1 MWTAFLTFTDGGATV
16 PLMMLTMF
24 LPVGHSLGFRLV
36 SNFYG
41 NPAMSLA
48 STSILAFA
56 SFVWG
61 TWMVYASVSSSI
73 FLLSDSILQQIWWF
87 RAQVFNAPDFKVTL
101 TIPTALWPYLMNVI
115 FMNWSCHMLPLE
127 EMHSNTMWQLSM
139 ERWCSAIHIWLNYHD
154 QWRSSKAIKLA
165 CIFAIRIHL
174 FHENYVLLKSTKRK
188 CTKINYV
195 IVLFHQH
202 YK

>member
-73 FLLSDSILQQIWWF
+73 FLMSDSILQQIWWF

-115 FMNWSCHMLPLE
+115 LWTGHVTCCP
-127 EMHSNTMWQLSM
+127 
-139 ERWCSAIHIWLNYHD
+139 
-154 QWRSSKAIKLA
+154 WRK
-165 CIFAIRIHL
+165 CIRIL
-174 FHENYVLLKSTKRK
+174 CGSFPWNDGVVRSISGLITMTSDEVVRR
-188 CTKINYV
+188 
-195 IVLFHQH
+195 
-202 YK
+202 